1 MANVKNVILFKSLKH
16 EFDPLDREIVER
28 AFDAAWVAIKGNDRS
43 IIAFDNDE
51 SLEAGLRRE
60 LIQIAR
66 VDGPLSNAEDL
77 RDILL
82 DRLSPYRPKA

>member
-1 MANVKNVILFKSLKH
+1 VILFKSLKH

-28 AFDAAWVAIKGNDRS
+28 AFDAAWAAIKGNDRS
-43 IIAFDNDE
+43 IVAFDSDE
-51 SLEAGLRRE
+51 TLEARLRRE

-66 VDGPLSNAEDL
+66 LNRPLIDAEAL

-82 DRLSPYRPKA
+82 DRLSPDRPKS

>member
-1 MANVKNVILFKSLKH
+1 VFKSFKH

-28 AFDAAWVAIKGNDRS
+28 AFDAAWAAIKGNDRS
-43 IIAFDNDE
+43 IVAFDSDE
-51 SLEAGLRRE
+51 SLEADLRRE

-66 VDGPLSNAEDL
+66 LNRPLIDAEAL

-82 DRLSPYRPKA
+82 DKLSPDRPKA